1 MNVDAYKKK
10 ITLSRIACFIALQ
23 SALTVHNTAPAREYF
38 NPAFLG
44 IDGPGKDLTD
54 LSAFEEGVGQMPGNY
69 HVDVIVNKTS
79 VGLYD
84 IDFVMQKDSQGNSTL
99 QPCLSLEALQKFGIR
114 TQSFPQ
120 LADDKDCANI
130 QVIPLASAEFVFDRQ
145 QLRLS
150 IPQAALNNHAR
161 GYVAPERLDEGI
173 NALLLNYDFSGANT
187 EARQRGAEDSNSYYL
202 NLRPG
207 FNIGPWRIRN
217 YTTWNRNSSGG
228 QAQESWDS
236 LYTYAQRNII
246 ALKSQLTIGDSTAP
260 SDIFD
265 SVPFRG
271 AQLASDDD
279 MLPDSLRG
287 YAPVIRGIARTNAQ
301 VIVKQNGYTIYQSYV
316 SPGAFE
322 ITDMYPTG
330 SSGDFDVTIKEAD
343 GSEQHQ
349 KISFASLPV
358 LQREGRL
365 KYSLTSGQYRPY
377 DSDINKETFTQ
388 GTVIYGLPAGFT
400 VYSGGQFSQ
409 HYQSVLLGA
418 GKNFGML
425 GALSID
431 SAQAWSRKQDES
443 KESGQSWRVR
453 YSKNIIETGTNFSIA
468 GYRYSTSG
476 YYSLSEVLDTW
487 RDNDWKSQNDRRRNR
502 AELQLNQNISQNLGS
517 LTLNMMSED
526 YWNSERKMRSISVGY
541 SNNWAG
547 VTYNLNYSYNENT
560 TDTDNKKVYDKDQI
574 FSFNINVP
582 FDLWSGNNYATYSL
596 NTSKHGSTSHN
607 LGMNGST
614 LADNNLNWNIQQSQT
629 NHGEGNGG
637 YASLDYQGTYARV
650 NSAYSYDRDQRRVNY
665 GIDGGL
671 VAHANGLTFS
681 QELGET
687 AALVEAPGADG
698 VTVMNQ
704 TGVKT
709 DFRGYTIVPYIS
721 PYRESVISLDT
732 ATLPD
737 NADVELTSQTV
748 TPTRG
753 AIVRTHFATHVGKR
767 VLMTLIRRSGG
778 IVPFGAMVS
787 INGIDK
793 PSGSIVGD
801 GGQVYLT
808 GMPTKGTA
816 TAKWGQTAS
825 EQCEF
830 LWQLPDVVP
839 TSGVAELTSSC
850 Q

>member
-1 MNVDAYKKK
+1 
-10 ITLSRIACFIALQ
+10 
-23 SALTVHNTAPAREYF
+23 
-38 NPAFLG
+38 
-44 IDGPGKDLTD
+44 
-54 LSAFEEGVGQMPGNY
+54 
-69 HVDVIVNKTS
+69 
-79 VGLYD
+79 
-84 IDFVMQKDSQGNSTL
+84 
-99 QPCLSLEALQKFGIR
+99 
-114 TQSFPQ
+114 
-120 LADDKDCANI
+120 
-130 QVIPLASAEFVFDRQ
+130 
-145 QLRLS
+145 
-150 IPQAALNNHAR
+150 
-161 GYVAPERLDEGI
+161 
-173 NALLLNYDFSGANT
+173 
-187 EARQRGAEDSNSYYL
+187 
-202 NLRPG
+202 
-207 FNIGPWRIRN
+207 
-217 YTTWNRNSSGG
+217 
-228 QAQESWDS
+228 
-236 LYTYAQRNII
+236 
-246 ALKSQLTIGDSTAP
+246 
-260 SDIFD
+260 
-265 SVPFRG
+265 
-271 AQLASDDD
+271 
-279 MLPDSLRG
+279 
-287 YAPVIRGIARTNAQ
+287 
-301 VIVKQNGYTIYQSYV
+301 
-316 SPGAFE
+316 
-322 ITDMYPTG
+322 
-330 SSGDFDVTIKEAD
+330 
-343 GSEQHQ
+343 
-349 KISFASLPV
+349 
-358 LQREGRL
+358 
-365 KYSLTSGQYRPY
+365 
-377 DSDINKETFTQ
+377 
-388 GTVIYGLPAGFT
+388 
-400 VYSGGQFSQ
+400 
-409 HYQSVLLGA
+409 
-418 GKNFGML
+418 
-425 GALSID
+425 
-431 SAQAWSRKQDES
+431 
-443 KESGQSWRVR
+443 
-453 YSKNIIETGTNFSIA
+453 
-468 GYRYSTSG
+468 
-476 YYSLSEVLDTW
+476 
-487 RDNDWKSQNDRRRNR
+487 
-502 AELQLNQNISQNLGS
+502 
-517 LTLNMMSED
+517 MMSED

-650 NSAYSYDRDQRRVNY
+650 NSAYSYDRDQHRVNY

-787 INGIDK
+787 INGVDK

-839 TSGVAELTSSC
+839 ASGVAELTSSC